1 MYSFKICLLM
11 ISALFLLIDTLRHF
25 YQISTYFKHFSYV
38 IDINTLCDINISNT
52 FDHTTNNLKLFCKC
66 IFRCTHS
73 YVSVTKCMK

>member
-1 MYSFKICLLM
+1 M

-52 FDHTTNNLKLFCKC
+52 FEKLFTCEREGILLVQREKQDS
-66 IFRCTHS
+66 T
-73 YVSVTKCMK
+73 